1 MRPAGLWWHWN
12 ADVPCCA
19 IKTMH
24 HTLICTAVSALFFS
38 AHLMAEG
45 DSTTPSNKPSP
56 TVQPADATN
65 APPEDLQAAL
75 EKLELP
81 GIKINVKEWAVDV
94 DAEISLQSGL
104 LELIACT
111 KDTKEHESIL
121 MVKAKPSHIHT
132 ALLLL
137 GAQPGNPATQRVI
150 EGDEP
155 RFVHLPP
162 RGHPVDIYLIFE
174 KDAPKE
180 HPINEFII
188 PADHHDATVEAKEPG
203 DDEKFHTHTFVFAGS
218 VLYSDGDGPKIYVAD
233 QSGSVLS
240 LATFGDELLC
250 LPGFH
255 DNANEALAWQANDK
269 KLPEIG
275 TKVTLRLRPHRKN
288 QP

>member
-1 MRPAGLWWHWN
+1 MRHP
-12 ADVPCCA
+12 
-19 IKTMH
+19 
-24 HTLICTAVSALFFS
+24 LISTAVSAMIVS
-38 AHLMAEG
+38 THLMAEET
-45 DSTTPSNKPSP
+45 STTPPGKPSP
-56 TVQPADATN
+56 AEQPADAAKEN
-65 APPEDLQAAL
+65 PGELQAAL

-81 GIKINVKEWAVDV
+81 GIKINVKEWSVDV
-94 DAEISLQSGL
+94 DAEISQQSGL

-162 RGHPVDIYLIFE
+162 RGHPVDIHLVFE
-174 KDAPKE
+174 EDASKE
-180 HPINEFII
+180 HPINEFIVA
-188 PADHHDATVEAKEPG
+188 ADHHDANVEPKKPG
-203 DDEKFHTHTFVFAGS
+203 EDEKFHTHTFVFAGS

-233 QSGSVLS
+233 QSGSVIS

-255 DNANEALAWQANDK
+255 DNANEALAWQANGN

-275 TKVTLRLRPHRKN
+275 TKVTLRLRPQRKN

>member
-1 MRPAGLWWHWN
+1 MLRRMTMSHPLIST
-12 ADVPCCA
+12 A
-19 IKTMH
+19 I
-24 HTLICTAVSALFFS
+24 SALIFS
-38 AHLMAEG
+38 THLMAEEH
-45 DSTTPSNKPSP
+45 STTPKDKPLP
-56 TVQPADATN
+56 AGQPADAAKD
-65 APPEDLQAAL
+65 APEELQAAL
-75 EKLELP
+75 GKLELP
-81 GIKINVKEWAVDV
+81 GIKINVKEWSVDV
-94 DAEISLQSGL
+94 EAEITLQTGL
-104 LELIACT
+104 LELIVCT

-155 RFVHLPP
+155 RFIHLPP
-162 RGHPVDIYLIFE
+162 RGHPVDVYLVFGE
-174 KDAPKE
+174 DASKE

-188 PADHHDATVEAKEPG
+188 PADHHDATVQAKEPG
-203 DDEKFHTHTFVFAGS
+203 ADEKFHTHTFVFAGS
-218 VLYSDGDGPKIYVAD
+218 VLHSTGDGPKIYVAD
-233 QSGSVLS
+233 QSGSVIS

-255 DNANEALAWQANDK
+255 DNANEALAWQANGD

-275 TKVTLRLRPHRKN
+275 TKVTLRLRPHRIE